1 MLAVVAEW
9 ANFLVRWIH
18 LIAGISWIGNSF
30 YFMWMDSSFEPLA
43 QEKPGVDG
51 ELYMVHGGH
60 FYHVE
65 KQKFRPGFIPKTLH
79 WFKWEATFTWLSGF
93 LLMILLYYAT
103 NGVYLIGP
111 ESAIQ
116 SPKLAVLA
124 SLGFLFGTWIIY
136 DTFWNSR
143 FAGRFKNAAT
153 AISLAGVVGLC
164 WALCRVFTG
173 RGAYL
178 HLGAV
183 FATCMVLNVWFR
195 ILPRQQV
202 MFDEAKA
209 GKTPDYSAGPKAK
222 QRSTHNS
229 YMTLPVL
236 FAMLSNH
243 FSLAH
248 GHELAWL
255 LLVLLCVLGA
265 VTRHMMLQWNY
276 GKTGAEWLV
285 PIGAVAALMIY
296 LSAPA
301 PTASASIAKP
311 HFAQV
316 RAIMSQ
322 RCLPCHSA
330 HPTDSLFPAPPNGVT
345 FETAEAIHGYAAK
358 IKQRVVV
365 EKTMPLVNRT
375 GITDEER
382 AVIGAWIDSGADTHE

>member
-1 MLAVVAEW
+1 MLAVLAEW
-9 ANFLVRWIH
+9 AHFLARWIH
-18 LIAGISWIGNSF
+18 VIAGISWIGNSF
-30 YFMWMDSSFEPLA
+30 YFMWMDSSFEPLEK
-43 QEKPGVDG
+43 EKPGVDG

-65 KQKFRPGFIPKTLH
+65 KQRFRPGFLPKTLH

-93 LLMILLYYAT
+93 VLMILLYYAT
-103 NGVYLIGP
+103 NGIYLIGP
-111 ESAIQ
+111 ESPIQ
-116 SPKLAVLA
+116 DPRIAVLA
-124 SLGFLFGTWIIY
+124 SPGFLFGTWLAY
-136 DTFWNSR
+136 DTFWNTS
-143 FAGRFKNAAT
+143 FAEKNKKVAT
-153 AISLAGVVGLC
+153 AISLVGVVALC

-195 ILPRQQV
+195 ILPRQQT

-209 GKTPDYSAGPKAK
+209 GETPDYSAGLRAK

-243 FSLAH
+243 FSLAYGH
-248 GHELAWL
+248 GLAWV

-276 GKTGAEWLV
+276 GKTGAAYLV
-285 PIGAVAALMIY
+285 PIGATVALMIY
-296 LSAPA
+296 LSAPPAAATVSAAA
-301 PTASASIAKP
+301 PSFSRV
-311 HFAQV
+311 Q
-316 RAIMSQ
+316 AIVGQ

-330 HPTDSLFPAPPNGVT
+330 HPSDPTFPAPPNGVT
-345 FETAEAIHGYAAK
+345 FESADSLHQFAAK
-358 IKQRVVV
+358 IRQRVFV

-375 GITDEER
+375 QITEEER
-382 AVIGAWIDSGADTHE
+382 AELAAWVDAGAATHD